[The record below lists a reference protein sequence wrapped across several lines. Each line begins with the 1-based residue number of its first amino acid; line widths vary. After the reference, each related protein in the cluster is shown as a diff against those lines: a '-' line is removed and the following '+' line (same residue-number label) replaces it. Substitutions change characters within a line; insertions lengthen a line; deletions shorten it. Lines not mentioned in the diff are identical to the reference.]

1 MKKLPGIVLFALVL
15 AIPGWPRGPSPLP
28 SVLRI
33 GVYNNPPKIGIS
45 SSRQPYGFHIDVLD
59 ALLEGTGIKPEYVI
73 GTWEENLGRLER
85 GEIDMMPDVAYS
97 SDRAKVFDFNNES
110 VLLNWA
116 VVYTAASEPL
126 NTMADLD
133 GKRVAVMK
141 DSIHT
146 IGEHGII
153 SMASDFGIK
162 CRFIY
167 FDSYEETFTAI
178 RQGRADAAVVNRLF
192 GLMNE
197 NDDSLVR
204 TAIVFNPSQLKYAF
218 RKSAP
223 ANASLIEL
231 FDSRLV
237 RLKEGKDSTYYKAF
251 AKYLLP
257 QISKER
263 KSPEWLGNVVLLAIA
278 IALIM
283 TLFLLSARSGKSENM
298 QLKRFFRENKSMG
311 DIRVSIVDRALVS
324 YSLFSIPLL
333 LSILYHYIVVRWDPT
348 IWLYIPT
355 LVLPAVAAMLR
366 KRLSALFKVGII
378 LFFMFIMGVLVFIS
392 SGNVGI
398 GFTYFL
404 TAGIVTSLVYG
415 KRAGLAALIA
425 GLVITI
431 GFGILVQ
438 DKVIQYGQEMTSYF
452 ISPSSWIFAVMSFS
466 MMFFTI
472 IGGIEKFYG
481 NLIEAVEHLEQRIA
495 ERTKDIDTANK
506 NLQIEI
512 LEHRKA
518 EEKLEAARREAEQA
532 NSAKSTFFAG
542 MSHEIRT
549 PLNAILGY
557 SQILLGDKSLS
568 GESKREIETINS
580 SGEHLLGLINQVLE
594 MSKIEAGK
602 TEVYV
607 EPCNVSAVLRHV
619 ENMFAMTAGKK
630 NIAFSVRAPA
640 DLPECIAT
648 DESKLKQILINLVG
662 NAFKFTDS
670 GSIELS
676 VTRSVDD
683 PGHLSFAVADTGS
696 GIAPEDIDKIFQP
709 FEQTDE
715 GRSKGGTGLG
725 LPISRK
731 YCHLLGGDLLVE
743 SKTGAGS
750 RFSFSIRADP
760 CSPDSLFAKQ
770 EGDRII
776 GVKSG
781 KLPRILVVDDRE
793 TNRDILLRMLQP
805 LGFTVALASDGR
817 EALALTASWKPD
829 LMLLDLIMP
838 EMSGKDVI
846 RIIRTDPA
854 RNDLKIIVITAS
866 ALDGEKEGV
875 LDLGANAFIRK
886 PFREKEVLDEIGS
899 LFGLEYLRQTDENA
913 GTPHAAYSGDDLAKK
928 LSSLPDDITTEL
940 RDSLKMGDIDRAAKI
955 AGEISEYDA
964 DLAGAIQEM
973 TENYQIGAL
982 LEMLRQI
989 GETAST
995 KSANSKK

>member
-1 MKKLPGIVLFALVL
+1 MKKLPGIFLFALVIAL
-15 AIPGWPRGPSPLP
+15 PGWTRGPSPLP

-33 GVYNNPPKIGIS
+33 GVYDNPPKIGIS
-45 SSRQPYGFHIDVLD
+45 SSRQPYGFHIDVLN

-97 SDRAKVFDFNNES
+97 PGRAKAFDFNNES

-116 VVYTAASEPL
+116 VVYTAASESL
-126 NTMADLD
+126 NTIADLD

-153 SMASDFGIK
+153 GMASDFGIK

-167 FDSYEETFTAI
+167 FDSYEETFKAI

-204 TAIVFNPSQLKYAF
+204 TSIVFNPSQLKYAF
-218 RKSAP
+218 RKSSP
-223 ANASLIEL
+223 ANPSLIEL

-237 RLKEGKDSTYYKAF
+237 RLKERKDSAYYKAF
-251 AKYLLP
+251 AKYLLL
-257 QISKER
+257 QISKEGR
-263 KSPEWLGNVVLLAIA
+263 SPEWLGNVVLLAIA

-298 QLKRFFRENKSMG
+298 QMKRFFRENKSMG

-333 LSILYHYIVVRWDPT
+333 LSILYHCIVARWDPN

-355 LVLPAVAAMLR
+355 LLLPAIAAMFR
-366 KRLSALFKVGII
+366 KRLSALSKVGII

-392 SGNVGI
+392 NGNVGI

-438 DKVIQYGQEMTSYF
+438 DKVIRYEQEMASYF

-481 NLIEAVEHLEQRIA
+481 NLIEAVEHLEQRID

-518 EEKLEAARREAEQA
+518 EEMLEAARHEAEQA

-602 TEVYV
+602 TEVYL
-607 EPCNVSAVLRHV
+607 EPCNVSSVLRHV
-619 ENMFAMTAGKK
+619 ENMFAITAGKK
-630 NIAFSVRAPA
+630 NIAFSVHIPA
-640 DLPECIAT
+640 DLPECVAT
-648 DESKLKQILINLVG
+648 DESKLKQI
-662 NAFKFTDS
+662 
-670 GSIELS
+670 
-676 VTRSVDD
+676 
-683 PGHLSFAVADTGS
+683 
-696 GIAPEDIDKIFQP
+696 
-709 FEQTDE
+709 
-715 GRSKGGTGLG
+715 
-725 LPISRK
+725 
-731 YCHLLGGDLLVE
+731 
-743 SKTGAGS
+743 
-750 RFSFSIRADP
+750 
-760 CSPDSLFAKQ
+760 
-770 EGDRII
+770 
-776 GVKSG
+776 
-781 KLPRILVVDDRE
+781 
-793 TNRDILLRMLQP
+793 
-805 LGFTVALASDGR
+805 
-817 EALALTASWKPD
+817 
-829 LMLLDLIMP
+829 
-838 EMSGKDVI
+838 
-846 RIIRTDPA
+846 
-854 RNDLKIIVITAS
+854 
-866 ALDGEKEGV
+866 
-875 LDLGANAFIRK
+875 
-886 PFREKEVLDEIGS
+886 
-899 LFGLEYLRQTDENA
+899 
-913 GTPHAAYSGDDLAKK
+913 
-928 LSSLPDDITTEL
+928 
-940 RDSLKMGDIDRAAKI
+940 
-955 AGEISEYDA
+955 
-964 DLAGAIQEM
+964 
-973 TENYQIGAL
+973 
-982 LEMLRQI
+982 
-989 GETAST
+989 
-995 KSANSKK
+995 